1 MYYLILYPLK
11 FKEKDLACS
20 RHLLCL
26 LKQSGILV
34 QETIEGMKI
43 QNLRRPIFPE
53 AYLQDTSRA
62 INSVIGMLQCMTVLR
77 E

>member
-1 MYYLILYPLK
+1 MYYLILYPLN

-26 LKQSGILV
+26 LKRSGILV
-34 QETIEGMKI
+34 QETIEDMKI
-43 QNLRRPIFPE
+43 QNLRRSLFLE
-53 AYLQDTSRA
+53 AYLQDTYKA
-62 INSVIGMLQCMTVLR
+62 INRVIGMLQCMTVLR